1 MCGVR
6 TSPLYATNQQ
16 RSIQIQAAET
26 VSRGWLWGVAKT
38 KVYATPPEIPHKPPF
53 RFQKCLITCPGIYV
67 AYTFLPDMIR
77 DMRIGYARVSTD
89 DQTLDMQRDAL
100 KRAKCSNV
108 YGEQVSGK
116 NADRPQLESCL
127 KSLRKGD
134 TLVVWRLD
142 RLGRNLTDLVR
153 LITELEQRSIHFES
167 LTEKIETSSPAGRL
181 VFHVFAALAEF
192 ESNLIRERTVAGLTA
207 ARARGRKGGRPVKLS
222 PKEVKT
228 IRALLK
234 TADIPV
240 AEIAARFGIARSTL
254 YRTMLRPTT

>member
-1 MCGVR
+1 
-6 TSPLYATNQQ
+6 
-16 RSIQIQAAET
+16 
-26 VSRGWLWGVAKT
+26 
-38 KVYATPPEIPHKPPF
+38 
-53 RFQKCLITCPGIYV
+53 
-67 AYTFLPDMIR
+67 MIR

-192 ESNLIRERTVAGLTA
+192 ERNLIRERTVAGLTA
-207 ARARGRKGGRPVKLS
+207 ARALGRKGGRPVKLS